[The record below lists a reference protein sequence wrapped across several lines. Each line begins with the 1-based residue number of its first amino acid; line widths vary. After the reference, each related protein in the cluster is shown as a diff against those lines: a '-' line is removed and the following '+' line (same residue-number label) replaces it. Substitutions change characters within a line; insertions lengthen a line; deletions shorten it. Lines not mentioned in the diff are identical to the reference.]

1 MEQSRLFIAIELNDA
16 LRNELKHVQR
26 HFKDAPVMQNV
37 RWVAPENIHLTVK
50 FLGNTSNTLVPAL
63 TEMLTRVASE
73 FTQFEITARELGCF
87 PNFHRP
93 NNIWVG
99 LKGALQTTALLAQR
113 IETESA
119 ALGFPRDERGMTPHL
134 TLGRVKQDTPRAER
148 AAIGALVQN
157 YPLTTFGSIRA
168 DVLYLISSDLR
179 PTGPIYKVLV
189 RAPF

>member
-1 MEQSRLFIAIELNDA
+1 MDQSRLFIAIELDNA
-16 LRNELKHVQR
+16 LRDELRRVQR
-26 HFKDAPVMQNV
+26 HFQDAPAMQNV
-37 RWVAPENIHLTVK
+37 RWVAPENIHLTCK
-50 FLGNTSNTLVPAL
+50 FLGNTQNTLIPAL
-63 TEMLTRVASE
+63 TEMLTRVAQE
-73 FTQFEITARELGCF
+73 FTTFEITARELGCF
-87 PNFHRP
+87 PNMHRP

-113 IETESA
+113 IETECA

-148 AAIGALVQN
+148 AAIGALVQK

-168 DVLYLISSDLR
+168 DALYLISGDLR
-179 PTGPIYKVLV
+179 PTGPVYTVLA